1 MHVTSLIFVLLGVLV
16 IRNASGDVR
25 YRGNAVHAEY
35 PGQCYYEE
43 LRQPIPKNQSYK
55 PINRDGRCESIYCR
69 KDYVIEIE
77 FCGRHNLQPN
87 ETCRI
92 DSDMR
97 RAFPACCPR
106 LVCQTDS
113 NFI

>member
-1 MHVTSLIFVLLGVLV
+1 MQAILPILLLLC
-16 IRNASGDVR
+16 ILSGHKVSADLR
-25 YRGNAVHAEY
+25 YRGNAVHPDY

-69 KDYVIEIE
+69 QDYVIEIE

-92 DSDMR
+92 ESDMR
-97 RAFPACCPR
+97 RAYPACCPR